1 VKTVTGPRP
10 AKAGAL
16 LFFLAAS
23 ARAAAQEPGPVEIT
37 ISGGIEMTWAS
48 RDRVINE
55 ASVWTPGGLPAGN
68 PLRAPDTFILP
79 ALSIRFDIDASPVRA
94 AFEIGNPVLHADSAD
109 PRFQEDRLGGAAAIG
124 FRLKQAWIEYLGFL
138 RLGEQD
144 FVWDPTGLGEPLFLA
159 PSGSK
164 SPWAEIPDSTVP
176 PFPPSGTNTVPQT
189 RRDRKY
195 PVGATARFDDVTLF
209 ALLLSEGGS
218 PSADEGVYG
227 GAISETFDRFRAS
240 AIAAFMKG
248 AGAKQEVWTGG
259 TALSADLSPFLLALE
274 GYRQFGSAGVD
285 LRASGSAVRGIAR
298 YADGA
303 WAQAVYV
310 RVSGDRRGD
319 DRRWGGFLSYE
330 DNNATLIVEG
340 NEFGFNIDMNYWSAQ
355 LSGGTSVDVGGKPLR
370 PRATAAFF
378 RFLQAIPLP
387 PDPPPGVGGRSRALG
402 TEIDAGVDLEW
413 SAHLSFSATAGV
425 LFGATALEGFTLL
438 GDNRATLYT
447 VGFRFTF

>member
-23 ARAAAQEPGPVEIT
+23 ASAQEPGPVGIT

-68 PLRAPDTFILP
+68 PLRAADRFILP
-79 ALSIRFDIDASPVRA
+79 ALSIRFDVETSPVHA

-109 PRFQEDRLGGAAAIG
+109 PRFQEDRLGETRAID
-124 FRLKQAWIEYLGFL
+124 FRLKQAWIEILGFL
-138 RLGEQD
+138 RVGEQD

-164 SPWAEIPDSTVP
+164 SPWGEIPDSTVP
-176 PFPPSGTNTVPQT
+176 PFPASGTNTVPQT
-189 RRDRKY
+189 RRDRRY
-195 PVGATARFDDVTLF
+195 PVGATARLDEVTLF
-209 ALLLSEGGS
+209 ALLLAEGGP
-218 PSADEGVYG
+218 PSADESLYG
-227 GAISETFDRFRAS
+227 GALTETFDILRAS
-240 AIAAFMKG
+240 AVAAFMKG

-259 TALSADLSPFLLALE
+259 VALTADLSPFVLGLE

-285 LRASGSAVRGIAR
+285 LRASGSAVRGVAR
-298 YADGA
+298 YADGG
-303 WAQAVYV
+303 WAQAVFI

-319 DRRWGGFLSYE
+319 DRREGGFLSYE
-330 DNNATLIVEG
+330 DNNSTLIVEG
-340 NEFGFNIDMNYWSAQ
+340 NEFGFNIDMNYWSGQ
-355 LSGGTSVDVGGKPLR
+355 LSAGTSVDWGGRKFR
-370 PRATAAFF
+370 PRATAALF

-387 PDPPPGVGGRSRALG
+387 PDPPAGVGGRSRALG
-402 TEIDAGVDLEW
+402 TEIDAGLDLEW
-413 SAHLSFSATAGV
+413 SARLTFSASAGV
-425 LFGATALEGFTLL
+425 LLGATALEGFTLS
-438 GDNRATLYT
+438 GDNRAALITG
-447 VGFRFTF
+447 GFRLTF